1 MYIKNWKGAMQSF
14 PIDLIKLIIQ
24 FVPTPLELVEHELE
38 TIGLPL
44 IVENRQCNT
53 LYLCRIPACK
63 MQDLVADIPDSNVPA
78 YIASMRIFLRAT
90 KLRHVKMRSDLM
102 AFHLSKV

>member
-1 MYIKNWKGAMQSF
+1 MQSF
-14 PIDLIKLIIQ
+14 PIDLIKLITE
-24 FVPTPLELVEHELE
+24 FVPTPVEIVEHELE
-38 TIGLPL
+38 TTGLPF
-44 IVENRQCNT
+44 IAENKQCNT

-63 MQDLVADIPDSNVPA
+63 MQDLVVAADTNLPA
-78 YIASMRIFLRAT
+78 HIARMRVLVRAT

>member
-1 MYIKNWKGAMQSF
+1 MQSF
-14 PIDLIKLIIQ
+14 PIDLIKFIIQ
-24 FVPTPLELVEHELE
+24 FVPTPLEIVEHELE
-38 TIGLPL
+38 TKGLPL
-44 IVENRQCNT
+44 IAENRNCNT

-63 MQDLVADIPDSNVPA
+63 IQNLVADIPDNNVPA
-78 YIASMRIFLRAT
+78 YIASMRILIRAT